1 MKLTNNKILEYA
13 NLLATIKNSQIKL
26 PVRVNFF
33 LQKNIRIILD
43 AAAYIE
49 ENRINIGRSYGELNE
64 MQNSYI
70 IPPESMAAV
79 NAELNELFSIEQDL
93 EITAIPLSAFD
104 EVELTME
111 EMNAIMFMVE
121 ED

>member
-33 LQKNIRIILD
+33 LQKNIRTILD

-70 IPPESMAAV
+70 IPPESMAAA

-93 EITAIPLSAFD
+93 EITMIPLSTFD

-111 EMNAIMFMVE
+111 EMDAIMFMVE

>member
-49 ENRINIGRSYGELNE
+49 ENRLNIGRAYGELNE

-70 IPPESMAAV
+70 IPPESMASV
-79 NAELNELFSIEQDL
+79 NAELNALFSIEQDL

-111 EMNAIMFMVE
+111 EMDAIMFMVE

>member
-13 NLLATIKNSQIKL
+13 NSLATIKNSQIKL

-33 LQKNIRIILD
+33 LQKNIRTILD
-43 AAAYIE
+43 AATYIE
-49 ENRINIGRSYGELNE
+49 ENRINIGRNYGELNE

-70 IPPESMAAV
+70 IPPESMVAA

-93 EITAIPLSAFD
+93 EITMIPLSTFD

-111 EMNAIMFMVE
+111 EMDAIMFMVE

>member
-13 NLLATIKNSQIKL
+13 NALVTIKNSQIKL

-33 LQKNIRIILD
+33 LQKNIRTILD

-49 ENRINIGRSYGELNE
+49 ENRINIGRNYGELNE

-70 IPPESMAAV
+70 IPPESMAAA

-104 EVELTME
+104 EIELTME
-111 EMNAIMFMVE
+111 EMDAIMFMVE